1 MGIRCVLYF
10 NKNGSLT
17 TGFDEIILRIEDSN
31 RDQLIQEIGKLP
43 PAPKIVELRNA
54 WSSSIL
60 ECTRYLPRHLRSS
73 PLRTIKPSGESYS
86 SSEYIE
92 KVTASGKNLETR
104 LNNWLRSEDFIPI
117 RDKLLFYSH
126 DSQIAQLIIETED
139 LEIKRLPWHIW
150 ECSEQLIKFT
160 EVAIGSIRYTKLPL
174 SNKAPRTQVRIL
186 AILGDSSNIDVTQ
199 DRKILENNIDAH
211 VEFLVEP
218 SRDNLSQ
225 HLADKQGWD
234 ILFFAGHSRSQVD
247 GKDGEIYL
255 NKNDRLK
262 ISELNKLLQDAISR
276 GLTLAILNSCDGIG
290 IANNLANLHIP
301 YVIVMREPVPD
312 RVAQDF
318 FKELIKE
325 FNQNQQSLSLAVT
338 KARKHLHSL
347 EHIYPCAS
355 WLPLLC
361 HNASA
366 KPLTWKELPGFQNQQ
381 RLQLP
386 QPNQSQDSTQTIV
399 EPPLPPDCINL
410 CLIGDRASGKTTYI
424 ASLLHNPNPQGSNI
438 INSIRPLNQKAREL
452 KALAKNKIEQ
462 GLKLEPTSLSDLSKP
477 PHYSLEIILK
487 KELSWLG
494 RTFNSKPQLEY
505 LKLTFKDYAGEFFI
519 ALGQQDSD
527 ISSQIEN
534 YLKDRFQAN
543 GIMLLIASTSNSQ
556 DAIYAQSLQKLLA
569 ILYRDRNDYQCQR
582 IAIVF
587 TKCEQT
593 KLWPWS
599 LQPQALAKQYFPQV
613 HQQLQTW
620 EERGSGKFEYFST
633 SAFGTLGNY
642 QPETNAIDIDPNQA
656 VLNHGQ
662 SWQPFGLLAP
672 IYWLTTGKRHHKL
685 DFEVLLN
692 RGMIA

>member
-17 TGFDEIILRIEDSN
+17 TGFDEIILRIEDSD

-139 LEIKRLPWHIW
+139 IEIKRLPWHIW

-160 EVAIGSIRYTKLPL
+160 EVAIGSIRYTELPL
-174 SNKAPRTQVRIL
+174 SNQNPRTQVRIL

-218 SRDNLSQ
+218 SRDKLSQ

-247 GKDGEIYL
+247 GKDGEIYI

-262 ISELNKLLQDAISR
+262 ISELNTLLKDAISR

-290 IANNLANLHIP
+290 IASNLANLHIP
-301 YVIVMREPVPD
+301 YVIVMREPVAD
-312 RVAQDF
+312 RVAQEF
-318 FKELIKE
+318 FKELIQE

-366 KPLTWKELPGFQNQQ
+366 KPLTWKELPGFKKQHQE
-381 RLQLP
+381 
-386 QPNQSQDSTQTIV
+386 STQTTV
-399 EPPLPPDCINL
+399 ETPRSPDFINL
-410 CLIGDRASGKTTYI
+410 CLIGDRASGKTTYL
-424 ASLLHNPNPQGSNI
+424 ASLLHNPNPQVSNI
-438 INSIRPLNQKAREL
+438 INSIRPLNQNASEL
-452 KALAKNKIEQ
+452 KVLAKNKIEQ
-462 GLKLEPTSLSDLSKP
+462 GLKLEPTTLSDLSKL
-477 PHYSLEIILK
+477 PHYSLEILLK
-487 KELSWLG
+487 KQLSWWEQI
-494 RTFNSKPQLEY
+494 FNSKPQLEH
-505 LKLTFKDYAGEFFI
+505 LKLTFRDYAGEFFI
-519 ALGQQDSD
+519 ALGQQDND
-527 ISSQIEN
+527 ISTQIEN
-534 YLKDRFQAN
+534 YLKDRFQAD
-543 GIMLLIASTSNSQ
+543 GIMLLIASTSNGQ
-556 DAIYAQSLQKLLA
+556 DATYAQSIQKLLK
-569 ILYRDRNDYQCQR
+569 ILYRDRNDYKCQR
-582 IAIVF
+582 IALVF

-613 HQQLQTW
+613 HNQLQTW

-642 QPETNAIDIDPNQA
+642 QPETNAIDIEPNQA
-656 VLNHGQ
+656 ILNYGQ
-662 SWQPFGLLAP
+662 SWQPFGLFAP
-672 IYWLTTGKRHHKL
+672 IYWLATGKRHQRL
-685 DFEVLLN
+685 DFEKFY
-692 RGMIA
+692 